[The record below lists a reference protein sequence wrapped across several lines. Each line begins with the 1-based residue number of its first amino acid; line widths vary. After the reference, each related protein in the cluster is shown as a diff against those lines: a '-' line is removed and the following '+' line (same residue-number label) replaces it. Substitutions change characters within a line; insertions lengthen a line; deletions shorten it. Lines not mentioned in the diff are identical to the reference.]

1 MGQLRADFP
10 RPLEPPVATRWLTA
24 TFYFFSFLN
33 SICMAEINW
42 PLKDQRLRLI
52 FNFPSLF
59 YFPNEKNPKLPTARL
74 TGSELESELALPL
87 AS

>member
-1 MGQLRADFP
+1 
-10 RPLEPPVATRWLTA
+10 
-24 TFYFFSFLN
+24 
-33 SICMAEINW
+33 MAEINW

-74 TGSELESELALPL
+74 IGSELESELALPL